1 MSHIMLQHDEHN
13 SRQCYHPQQ
22 GIAEVCSCC
31 KIRSPVARIYKTNG
45 HKQTGTNIF
54 KEIQSTKI
62 TLVVLTS

>member
-1 MSHIMLQHDEHN
+1 MSHIMLQHNEHN
-13 SRQCYHPQQ
+13 SRQGNHPQQ
-22 GIAEVCSCC
+22 GVPEVRSCR